1 MSDQGKIE
9 KIHKLDTKHKTA
21 SIIKLMEGKHSDTEV
36 ICAALEALGDIADE
50 DSLNEITHYL
60 EHEDPAI
67 RTKACCV
74 AAKLNTDYLN
84 TRVRY
89 QMSQEKDPEV
99 KKAIQEALV
108 MPTHCEPYIGLL
120 RQTFS
125 YIRCRLN
132 YFNLTLLSPFR
143 ASENRR
149 PLLFSGNVRC
159 QVDFRN
165 QPHGAA
171 PGSKPGSSRKAFS
184 AGIRQLQEY
193 RISNNLHFPHSD
205 IQ

>member
-21 SIIKLMEGKHSDTEV
+21 SIIKLMEGKHSDAEV
-36 ICAALEALGDIADE
+36 ICAALEALGD
-50 DSLNEITHYL
+50 ITHYL

-99 KKAIQEALV
+99 KKAIQEALDHAGHIV
-108 MPTHCEPYIGLL
+108 EP
-120 RQTFS
+120 
-125 YIRCRLN
+125 
-132 YFNLTLLSPFR
+132 
-143 ASENRR
+143 
-149 PLLFSGNVRC
+149 
-159 QVDFRN
+159 
-165 QPHGAA
+165 
-171 PGSKPGSSRKAFS
+171 
-184 AGIRQLQEY
+184 
-193 RISNNLHFPHSD
+193 
-205 IQ
+205 

>member
-1 MSDQGKIE
+1 M
-9 KIHKLDTKHKTA
+9 
-21 SIIKLMEGKHSDTEV
+21 MEGKHSDTEI

-60 EHEDPAI
+60 EHEDPAV

-99 KKAIQEALV
+99 KKQFRKLWIMQDTLLSLN
-108 MPTHCEPYIGLL
+108 IGLL

-125 YIRCRLN
+125 YIR
-132 YFNLTLLSPFR
+132 
-143 ASENRR
+143 
-149 PLLFSGNVRC
+149 
-159 QVDFRN
+159 
-165 QPHGAA
+165 
-171 PGSKPGSSRKAFS
+171 
-184 AGIRQLQEY
+184 
-193 RISNNLHFPHSD
+193 
-205 IQ
+205 

>member
-1 MSDQGKIE
+1 MPFQSETTDNSPILSFFNQIFTQSTQFWTTLVLINRNEPSQKRTARSEKRTTMSDQGKIE

-21 SIIKLMEGKHSDTEV
+21 SIIKLMEGKHSDAEV

-99 KKAIQEALV
+99 KKAIQEALDHAGHIV
-108 MPTHCEPYIGLL
+108 EP
-120 RQTFS
+120 
-125 YIRCRLN
+125 
-132 YFNLTLLSPFR
+132 
-143 ASENRR
+143 
-149 PLLFSGNVRC
+149 
-159 QVDFRN
+159 
-165 QPHGAA
+165 
-171 PGSKPGSSRKAFS
+171 
-184 AGIRQLQEY
+184 
-193 RISNNLHFPHSD
+193 
-205 IQ
+205 

>member
-21 SIIKLMEGKHSDTEV
+21 SIIKLMEGKHSDTEI

-60 EHEDPAI
+60 EHEDPAV

-74 AAKLNTDYLN
+74 AARKKILRSKKQFRKPWIMQDTLLSLN
-84 TRVRY
+84 
-89 QMSQEKDPEV
+89 
-99 KKAIQEALV
+99 
-108 MPTHCEPYIGLL
+108 IGLL

-149 PLLFSGNVRC
+149 PLLFSGSVSC
-159 QVDFRN
+159 
-165 QPHGAA
+165 
-171 PGSKPGSSRKAFS
+171 
-184 AGIRQLQEY
+184 
-193 RISNNLHFPHSD
+193 
-205 IQ
+205 

>member
-74 AAKLNTDYLN
+74 AAKLNTAIRCPRKKILRSKKRFRKPWIMQDTLLSLN
-84 TRVRY
+84 
-89 QMSQEKDPEV
+89 
-99 KKAIQEALV
+99 
-108 MPTHCEPYIGLL
+108 IGLL

-149 PLLFSGNVRC
+149 PLLFPHFEQFTFSP
-159 QVDFRN
+159 FRYTILF
-165 QPHGAA
+165 
-171 PGSKPGSSRKAFS
+171 R
-184 AGIRQLQEY
+184 
-193 RISNNLHFPHSD
+193 
-205 IQ
+205 

>member
-21 SIIKLMEGKHSDTEV
+21 SIIKLMEGKHSDAEV

-99 KKAIQEALV
+99 KKAIQEALDHAD
-108 MPTHCEPYIGLL
+108 TLLSLNIGLL

-149 PLLFSGNVRC
+149 PLLFSGSVSC
-159 QVDFRN
+159 
-165 QPHGAA
+165 
-171 PGSKPGSSRKAFS
+171 
-184 AGIRQLQEY
+184 
-193 RISNNLHFPHSD
+193 
-205 IQ
+205 

>member
-67 RTKACCV
+67 RTKECCV
-74 AAKLNTDYLN
+74 DAKLNTDYLN

-99 KKAIQEALV
+99 KKAIQEALDHAGHIV
-108 MPTHCEPYIGLL
+108 EP
-120 RQTFS
+120 
-125 YIRCRLN
+125 
-132 YFNLTLLSPFR
+132 
-143 ASENRR
+143 
-149 PLLFSGNVRC
+149 
-159 QVDFRN
+159 
-165 QPHGAA
+165 
-171 PGSKPGSSRKAFS
+171 
-184 AGIRQLQEY
+184 
-193 RISNNLHFPHSD
+193 
-205 IQ
+205 

>member
-21 SIIKLMEGKHSDTEV
+21 SIIKMMEGKHSDTEI

-60 EHEDPAI
+60 EHEDPAV

-99 KKAIQEALV
+99 KKAIQEALDQRTEKAFCPANIQ
-108 MPTHCEPYIGLL
+108 PTLVH
-120 RQTFS
+120 T
-125 YIRCRLN
+125 IR
-132 YFNLTLLSPFR
+132 FNLVGISLIN
-143 ASENRR
+143 A
-149 PLLFSGNVRC
+149 
-159 QVDFRN
+159 
-165 QPHGAA
+165 
-171 PGSKPGSSRKAFS
+171 SRK
-184 AGIRQLQEY
+184 L
-193 RISNNLHFPHSD
+193 
-205 IQ
+205 

>member
-21 SIIKLMEGKHSDTEV
+21 SIIKLMEGKHSDAEV

-89 QMSQEKDPEV
+89 QMSQEKGRAHKTID
-99 KKAIQEALV
+99 K
-108 MPTHCEPYIGLL
+108 G
-120 RQTFS
+120 
-125 YIRCRLN
+125 
-132 YFNLTLLSPFR
+132 SPQKNRYRSGSR
-143 ASENRR
+143 ASGRFY
-149 PLLFSGNVRC
+149 P
-159 QVDFRN
+159 
-165 QPHGAA
+165 
-171 PGSKPGSSRKAFS
+171 
-184 AGIRQLQEY
+184 
-193 RISNNLHFPHSD
+193 
-205 IQ
+205 

>member
-21 SIIKLMEGKHSDTEV
+21 SIIKLMEGKHSDAEV
-36 ICAALEALGDIADE
+36 ISAPLEPLGDIADE

-99 KKAIQEALV
+99 KKAIQEALDHAGHIV
-108 MPTHCEPYIGLL
+108 EP
-120 RQTFS
+120 
-125 YIRCRLN
+125 
-132 YFNLTLLSPFR
+132 
-143 ASENRR
+143 
-149 PLLFSGNVRC
+149 
-159 QVDFRN
+159 
-165 QPHGAA
+165 
-171 PGSKPGSSRKAFS
+171 
-184 AGIRQLQEY
+184 
-193 RISNNLHFPHSD
+193 
-205 IQ
+205 

>member
-1 MSDQGKIE
+1 MQ
-9 KIHKLDTKHKTA
+9 DT
-21 SIIKLMEGKHSDTEV
+21 L
-36 ICAALEALGDIADE
+36 L
-50 DSLNEITHYL
+50 SLN
-60 EHEDPAI
+60 
-67 RTKACCV
+67 
-74 AAKLNTDYLN
+74 
-84 TRVRY
+84 
-89 QMSQEKDPEV
+89 
-99 KKAIQEALV
+99 
-108 MPTHCEPYIGLL
+108 IGLL

-205 IQ
+205 IQYCSDKPLPPERRFFMEPISSLQAEEARLRSKLANNPFFSSASNLFQFLRWMLISTLTGLVVCQHYI

>member
-21 SIIKLMEGKHSDTEV
+21 SIIKLMEGKHSDAEV
-36 ICAALEALGDIADE
+36 ICAALEALVDIADE

-99 KKAIQEALV
+99 KKAIQEALDHAGHIV
-108 MPTHCEPYIGLL
+108 EP
-120 RQTFS
+120 
-125 YIRCRLN
+125 
-132 YFNLTLLSPFR
+132 
-143 ASENRR
+143 
-149 PLLFSGNVRC
+149 
-159 QVDFRN
+159 
-165 QPHGAA
+165 
-171 PGSKPGSSRKAFS
+171 
-184 AGIRQLQEY
+184 
-193 RISNNLHFPHSD
+193 
-205 IQ
+205 

>member
-21 SIIKLMEGKHSDTEV
+21 SIIKLMEGKHSDAE
-36 ICAALEALGDIADE
+36 ALEALGDIADE

-99 KKAIQEALV
+99 KKAIQEALDHAGHIV
-108 MPTHCEPYIGLL
+108 EP
-120 RQTFS
+120 
-125 YIRCRLN
+125 
-132 YFNLTLLSPFR
+132 
-143 ASENRR
+143 
-149 PLLFSGNVRC
+149 
-159 QVDFRN
+159 
-165 QPHGAA
+165 
-171 PGSKPGSSRKAFS
+171 
-184 AGIRQLQEY
+184 
-193 RISNNLHFPHSD
+193 
-205 IQ
+205 

>member
-1 MSDQGKIE
+1 
-9 KIHKLDTKHKTA
+9 
-21 SIIKLMEGKHSDTEV
+21 MEGKHSDTEI

-60 EHEDPAI
+60 EHEDPAV

-99 KKAIQEALV
+99 KKQFRKLWIMQDTLLSLN
-108 MPTHCEPYIGLL
+108 IGLL

-125 YIRCRLN
+125 YIR
-132 YFNLTLLSPFR
+132 
-143 ASENRR
+143 
-149 PLLFSGNVRC
+149 
-159 QVDFRN
+159 
-165 QPHGAA
+165 
-171 PGSKPGSSRKAFS
+171 
-184 AGIRQLQEY
+184 
-193 RISNNLHFPHSD
+193 
-205 IQ
+205 